1 VKFTTKF
8 TAAAALAAGM
18 AIPAVAA
25 TEVGPGSYFGL
36 TSTGGCTATVL
47 DPDATACFG
56 IVSGNNVG
64 NPGVQANVASFLLN
78 QWGVADATP
87 TTVNSPADADLLTAG
102 YQLDLG
108 GPLNGDIVVAL
119 KQGNGFSLYFYD
131 NAVDLDI
138 VTFLVD
144 TGFDGSG
151 GPGAGISHFTVY
163 GGVPAIPEPETYA
176 LMLAGLGAI
185 GFMARRR
192 RQR

>member
-1 VKFTTKF
+1 MKFTKF

-18 AIPAVAA
+18 AGPAFAA
-25 TEVGPGSYFGL
+25 TEVGPGTVFGL

-56 IVSGNNVG
+56 IVAGNNVG
-64 NPGVQANVASFLLN
+64 NPGDVAAVSNFLLN

-87 TTVNSPADADLLTAG
+87 TTVNSPADADPVLAG

-108 GPLNGDIVVAL
+108 DSFNGDIVVAL

-131 NAVDLDI
+131 DAVDLSM
-138 VTFLVD
+138 VTFNID

-151 GPGAGISHFTVY
+151 GPGNGISHFTVY

-176 LMLAGLGAI
+176 LMLAGLGAV